1 MAASQD
7 ELREVLSQ
15 PIPLSSNRVYRFYK
29 GGALIDR
36 FRGDP
41 QPRDTDYPED
51 WVGSI
56 TPANNP
62 GLGHPPREGLS
73 KIALPSGDQVA
84 LLTLLESFPE
94 ETLGAAHVAKYGVS
108 TGLLVKLLDSS
119 IRLPIHCHPTRP
131 FARQQFSSIFGKTEA
146 WIVVE
151 TREIPGVE
159 PYIMLGFKE
168 GVEKHTFRRQVE
180 RQQIA
185 DMKAGLHRIPVKP
198 GDIFYVKAGQPHAI
212 GEGVFLI
219 EAQEPTD
226 FSILAEWHG
235 FPIDPDN
242 AHIGLGWDVAID
254 CFDFTNYRLQQ
265 LVQEYKLA
273 PQLLRQSRGVKN
285 GSCWGERLLN
295 FSAPRAYARARR
307 CRSTRPASTLG
318 SSPAATARSVAHSA
332 RSNCGRATASS
343 APRRFP
349 AMRSAATVSSRWRLC
364 AACRPCELLT
374 TDDREL
380 ARTRL
385 VTAPTSLSACRSMRA
400 TRRMRRRQALLCT
413 PR

>member
-7 ELREVLSQ
+7 ELRRVLSQ

-41 QPRDTDYPED
+41 RPHDTDYPED

-62 GLGHPPREGLS
+62 GLGHPPHEGLS
-73 KIALPSGDQVA
+73 KIALPSGEQVA

-131 FARQQFSSIFGKTEA
+131 FARQHFSSIFGKTEA

-151 TREIPGVE
+151 TREIPGAE

-168 GVEKHTFRRQVE
+168 GVEKHMFRRQVE

-198 GDIFYVKAGQPHAI
+198 GDIFYVKAGLPHAI

-235 FPIDPDN
+235 FPIDPED

-254 CFDFTNYRLQQ
+254 CFDFTNYRLEH

-273 PQLLRQSRGVKN
+273 PQLLHQSRG
-285 GSCWGERLLN
+285 GEEWQLL
-295 FSAPRAYARARR
+295 
-307 CRSTRPASTLG
+307 G
-318 SSPAATARSVAHSA
+318 GKTAE
-332 RSNCGRATASS
+332 
-343 APRRFP
+343 FF
-349 AMRSAATVSSRWRLC
+349 
-364 AACRPCELLT
+364 
-374 TDDREL
+374 
-380 ARTRL
+380 
-385 VTAPTSLSACRSMRA
+385 RA
-400 TRRMRRRQALLCT
+400 TRLRASGEMPIDEAGFYIGIVTRGHGALSGAFGEIELRQGDSFVCSAAVPSHAFRSDGEQPLELVRCL
-413 PR
+413 PPV